1 MLRSK
6 DARIRA
12 PESFLTSR
20 AKARR
25 SGGKGRADMG
35 RVKRRNSRRAAAGRE
50 AVSGSEKRTFSRVP
64 CLLDLEIEA
73 LDAPYRVE
81 REPLE
86 GGFSEADSVEEVEAI
101 DLSLLGLGFSRQEQT
116 LPLELGDE
124 VAVRLFGHKPV
135 KAQVKWN
142 TGDRVGIQFSGPI
155 QEIIESWVGDV
166 LAAQGVR
173 WRDVL
178 GQALLGR

>member
-1 MLRSK
+1 MLALELPKVCER
-6 DARIRA
+6 DG
-12 PESFLTSR
+12 LTP
-20 AKARR
+20 AAL
-25 SGGKGRADMG
+25 GGKRRADMG
-35 RVKRRNSRRAAAGRE
+35 RVKRRKTGRTNSGPD
-50 AVSGSEKRTFSRVP
+50 AVGGSEKRTFSRVP

-73 LDAPYRVE
+73 LDGPQGVE
-81 REPLE
+81 REPLDSA
-86 GGFSEADSVEEVEAI
+86 FSQVDSVEEVEAI
-101 DLSLLGLGFSRQEQT
+101 DLSLLGLGFSRRGQS
-116 LPLELGDE
+116 LPLELGDQ

-142 TGDRVGIQFSGPI
+142 AGDRVGVQFSGPI
-155 QEIIESWVGDV
+155 HEIIESWVGDV